1 MSTQCRVIKG
11 FSAQKEY
18 NESYAFRE
26 IKLPLVNY
34 CGLEGAKTPGGKAT
48 LGLSIGT
55 HRKGSEG
62 WSESSDCGH
71 GKAGKGSAEEG
82 QRDGYEGSS

>member
-1 MSTQCRVIKG
+1 MSTQCRVVKG

-34 CGLEGAKTPGGKAT
+34 YGLEGAKTQGGKAT
-48 LGLSIGT
+48 LEMSIGT

-62 WSESSDCGH
+62 WSEGSDCGH
-71 GKAGKGSAEEG
+71 GEARKGSTEEG
-82 QRDGYEGSS
+82 QRDGYERSS